1 MIAFLKKIDYDRY
14 GNRPQALGRATGCS
28 SVVFDLISADYDYD
42 TNKSMTRMTKMM
54 EAKTEVERKTKE
66 TAIRVGLKLDG
77 SGQSEIST
85 GIPFFDHMLV
95 LLAVHGFFDL
105 GVKAKGD
112 LEVDFHHTVE
122 DVGLVLGDAFDQA
135 LGNRKGI
142 NRFGHAVTPMD
153 DALAAVSVDLSKRP
167 CLVYHIPSIQPSGAA
182 FNVTLA
188 KEFFRA
194 FATRGGLNLH
204 INVSYGE
211 NEHHIIESIFKALG
225 RALDQAASMDKRIS
239 DVRSSKGTL

>member
-1 MIAFLKKIDYDRY
+1 
-14 GNRPQALGRATGCS
+14 
-28 SVVFDLISADYDYD
+28 
-42 TNKSMTRMTKMM
+42 M

-66 TAIRVGLKLDG
+66 TAIRIGLKLDG
-77 SGQSEIST
+77 SGLSEIST

-105 GVKAKGD
+105 AVKAKGD

-122 DVGLVLGDAFDQA
+122 DVGLVLGEAFDQA

-142 NRFGHAVTPMD
+142 KRFGHAVTPMD
-153 DALAAVSVDLSKRP
+153 DALTSVTVDLSKRP
-167 CLVYHIPSIQPSGAA
+167 FLAYHVPSFHPSGAA
-182 FNVTLA
+182 FSLSLA

-211 NEHHIIESIFKALG
+211 NEHHIIESMFKALG
-225 RALDQAASMDKRIS
+225 RALDQATLMDARIK
-239 DVRSSKGTL
+239 DIRSSKGTL